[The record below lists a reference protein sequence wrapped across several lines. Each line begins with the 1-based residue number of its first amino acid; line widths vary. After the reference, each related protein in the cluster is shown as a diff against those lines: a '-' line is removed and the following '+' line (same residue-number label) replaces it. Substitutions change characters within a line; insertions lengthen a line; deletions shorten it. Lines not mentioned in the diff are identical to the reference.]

1 MSVDLRTTYLGL
13 ELRNPLVA
21 SASPL
26 TGQLDILHQMEEAG
40 VAAVVMPSLFE
51 EQLERDELA
60 VRRYFEHGM
69 NAFAETLSGLSEL
82 DLYNTG
88 PSNYLREIKRAKQC
102 FRSR

>member
-21 SASPL
+21 SASTL
-26 TGQLDILHQMEEAG
+26 TGHLDVLRQMEEAG

-69 NAFAETLSGLSEL
+69 DQFDKTLSDQFEL
-82 DLYNTG
+82 DLYNKG
-88 PSNYLREIKRAKQC
+88 PANYLQAVSYTHLRA
-102 FRSR
+102 